1 MPIFTKYFCNYK
13 LDENN
18 TLLLNTLTSAI
29 DIVDNNTMGLINK
42 LIKKQKDV
50 NSIDKKLYEKLKQR
64 GYIFES
70 EEDEKKSLNKFKKI
84 IELTGE
90 ESYKFSPIDF
100 TICPTMGCNLR
111 CTYCFEEEKYHE
123 NLEVM
128 SEKKLETLFK
138 YIKQRSKEY
147 AKLKEDSKGKKL
159 PNLTIK
165 LFGGEP
171 LLKNTYPIV
180 KKIFEF
186 ADQNHI
192 GIYIITNGTNIDGM
206 YFELLKKYNRMSR
219 VQITL
224 DGYKKTHDMRRIHAD
239 GSGSFDQVCKGIQR
253 VLDSETM
260 LDVRINV
267 DKENI
272 YNLNELKELFE
283 KRGWLK
289 NSFFNPYASPV
300 RTFKSND
307 NPDDIPHNIIF
318 CAEILKI
325 LTDNGWY
332 GEKASFLKD
341 LLIPSGMAMR
351 FFDSSNAEIKPWKV
365 NYCEATSGRS
375 FCFAPNGTIV
385 TCTTYAGC
393 KEHTIGHFDENG
405 VTIDQDKLHRWT
417 HRSPFNI
424 EKCKNCKFVLFC
436 GGGCPAE
443 AIEKGDIN
451 CPSCNDIEKTLEV
464 CAKYMKDKLLAEKH

>member
-1 MPIFTKYFCNYK
+1 MPIFTKYFCSYR

-18 TLLLNTLTSAI
+18 TMLLNTLTSAI
-29 DIVDNNTMGLINK
+29 DVVNNDTIDLIDK
-42 LIKKQKDV
+42 LVKKLKDIT
-50 NSIDKKLYEKLKQR
+50 SIDKKLYDKLKQR

-70 EEDEKKSLNKFKKI
+70 EEDEKNSLNKFKKTM
-84 IELTGE
+84 ELISE

-100 TICPTMGCNLR
+100 TICPTTGCNLR

-123 NLEVM
+123 NLEVI
-128 SEKKLETLFK
+128 SEKKLETIFK

-147 AKLKEDSKGKKL
+147 AKLKKDSKYKKL

-192 GIYIITNGTNIDGM
+192 GIYVITNGTNINDM
-206 YFELLKKYNRMSR
+206 YFELLNKYNKMTR

-224 DGYKKTHDMRRIHAD
+224 DGCKNTHDMRRIHAD
-239 GSGSFDQVCKGIQR
+239 GSGSFDQVCEGIQK
-253 VLDSETM
+253 VLDSETR

-272 YNLNELKELFE
+272 YKLNELKELFE
-283 KRGWLK
+283 NRDWLK
-289 NSFFNPYASPV
+289 NPFFNPYSSPV
-300 RTFKSND
+300 RVFK
-307 NPDDIPHNIIF
+307 PDIPDNIIF
-318 CAEILKI
+318 CAEVLKI

-332 GEKASFLKD
+332 GKKDSFLKEF
-341 LLIPSGMAMR
+341 ITPSGIAMR
-351 FFDSSNAEIKPWKV
+351 FFDSSNKELKPWKV
-365 NYCEATSGRS
+365 TYCEATSGRS
-375 FCFAPNGTIV
+375 FCFAPNGTIS
-385 TCTTYAGC
+385 TCFNYVGC
-393 KEHTIGHFDENG
+393 KDQAIGHFDENG
-405 VTIDQDKLHRWT
+405 VTIDKDKLRKWT

-424 EKCKNCKFVLFC
+424 EKCKDCKFILFC

-443 AIEKGDIN
+443 SIERGDIN
-451 CPSCNDIEKTLEV
+451 CPSCNDIEKTLETY
-464 CAKYMKDKLLAEKH
+464 AKHMKDKLLAKKH